1 MMCTLPKTNS
11 FSSIKYYITIACKIF
26 ILTSMKNKI
35 FVNDILPHL
44 LLMLLSNKIIMRE
57 LVPPLTQ
64 YLIVFFQKRP
74 MYNRVKSLEL
84 ESVYQKAPQQMAMDH
99 QVKYP
104 NVFDLIATLDQVDF
118 GSIPDISMN
127 DKRTSNLHLVFEPS
141 IHVL

>member
-1 MMCTLPKTNS
+1 
-11 FSSIKYYITIACKIF
+11 
-26 ILTSMKNKI
+26 
-35 FVNDILPHL
+35 
-44 LLMLLSNKIIMRE
+44 
-57 LVPPLTQ
+57 
-64 YLIVFFQKRP
+64 
-74 MYNRVKSLEL
+74 MYNRVMSLEL